1 MIQFSK
7 IKTIVIQNRFW
18 LTILI
23 FIVWVGLF
31 DDNNLIDRIYS
42 LKKLNQLNED
52 KVYLLNK
59 ISEDKQNLENL
70 KNNEQTIEKFARE
83 QYFMKRDNEDVF
95 IIVEEE

>member
-31 DDNNLIDRIYS
+31 DDNNLIDRISS

-95 IIVEEE
+95 IIVEDE

>member
-31 DDNNLIDRIYS
+31 DDNNLIDRISS
-42 LKKLNQLNED
+42 LKRLNQLNED

>member
-31 DDNNLIDRIYS
+31 DDNNLIDRISS
-42 LKKLNQLNED
+42 LKRLNQLNED

-95 IIVEEE
+95 IIVEDE

>member
-31 DDNNLIDRIYS
+31 DDNNLIDRISS